1 MVCLMPAPVD
11 LTGLETRFDVARVRV
26 DFPALH
32 QRVYDG
38 RPLVYLDNAATTQ
51 KPQVVIDRIR
61 DFYTRENA
69 NVHRGVHYL
78 SQQASDAYDEARRLV
93 AAFIGAPDPAQVIF
107 TRGTTESIN
116 LVAATFGRQRV
127 RSGDEIVLS
136 TMEHHSNIVPWQ
148 MLCEEKGARLRIVP
162 VDARGVL
169 DLEALERLLN
179 ERTRLVAI
187 AHVSNALGTVNPVQ
201 EIIQIAHARGIPV
214 LVDGAQAVQHLKVN
228 VAELDCDF
236 YCFSGH
242 KVYGPTGIGV
252 LYGKAEWLEAMPP
265 YQGGGDMIE
274 RVTFERTTYNRL
286 PYKFEAGTPHIAG
299 ALGLEAA
306 LIYLDRLGREAVIH
320 YEAELLRYATQ
331 RLQEVPGLRLV
342 GTAPEKVSVLSFV
355 IEGIHPYDAGT
366 LLDQMG
372 IAVRTG
378 HHCTQP
384 LMDYLGLPGTIRA
397 SLALYNTREEIDVLV
412 DALLRIQKLLR

>member
-1 MVCLMPAPVD
+1 MPAAID
-11 LTGLETRFDVARVRV
+11 LTGLQTRFDVARVRA

-78 SQQASDAYDEARRLV
+78 SQQASDAYDEARCLI
-93 AAFIGAPDPAQVIF
+93 AAFIGASDPAQVIF

-127 RSGDEIVLS
+127 REGDEIVLS

-148 MLCEEKGARLRIVP
+148 LLCEEKGARLRIVP
-162 VDARGVL
+162 IDARGVL
-169 DLEALERLLN
+169 DLEAMERLLN

-201 EIIQIAHARGIPV
+201 EIIQMAHARGIPV

-228 VAELDCDF
+228 VTELDCDF

-242 KVYGPTGIGV
+242 KVYGPTGIGI
-252 LYGKAEWLEAMPP
+252 LYGKAAWLEAMPP

-299 ALGLEAA
+299 ALGLGAA
-306 LIYLDRLGREAVIH
+306 VSYLERLGREAVAH
-320 YEAELLRYATQ
+320 YEAELLSYATE
-331 RLQEVPGLRLV
+331 RLQEIPGLRLI

-384 LMDYLGLPGTIRA
+384 LMEYLGLPGTIRA

>member
-1 MVCLMPAPVD
+1 
-11 LTGLETRFDVARVRV
+11 
-26 DFPALH
+26 
-32 QRVYDG
+32 
-38 RPLVYLDNAATTQ
+38 
-51 KPQVVIDRIR
+51 
-61 DFYTRENA
+61 
-69 NVHRGVHYL
+69 
-78 SQQASDAYDEARRLV
+78 
-93 AAFIGAPDPAQVIF
+93 
-107 TRGTTESIN
+107 
-116 LVAATFGRQRV
+116 
-127 RSGDEIVLS
+127 
-136 TMEHHSNIVPWQ
+136 MEHHSNIVPWQ
-148 MLCEEKGARLRIVP
+148 LLCEEKGARLRIVP
-162 VDARGVL
+162 IDARGVL
-169 DLEALERLLN
+169 DLEAMERLLN

-201 EIIQIAHARGIPV
+201 EIIQMAHARGIPV

-228 VAELDCDF
+228 VTELDCDF

-242 KVYGPTGIGV
+242 KVYGPTGIGI
-252 LYGKAEWLEAMPP
+252 LYGKAAWLEAMPP

-299 ALGLEAA
+299 ALGLGAA
-306 LIYLDRLGREAVIH
+306 VSYLERLGREAVAH
-320 YEAELLRYATQ
+320 YEAELLSYATE
-331 RLQEVPGLRLV
+331 RLQEIPGLRLI

-384 LMDYLGLPGTIRA
+384 LMEYLGLPGTIRA